1 MLKTLQA
8 PSQAKPLFPPHQK
21 HRSMEYLPKANQVS
35 QSAEVNLD
43 FELCNIELGI
53 GEGSPSSEEEEENT
67 VIQTDPSHL

>member
-8 PSQAKPLFPPHQK
+8 PSQSKPLFPPHQK

-43 FELCNIELGI
+43 FELCNIELG
-53 GEGSPSSEEEEENT
+53 EGSPSSEEEEENT